1 MQDGSSII
9 LNTNSHVEVDYNQG
23 SRRIRLLRGETFFDV
38 AHDQTRPFL
47 VFAGDGLVQALGT
60 AFVVKLDEDEN
71 FIDVIVSEGS
81 VELSSVNPYK
91 ENGLDAGSSLSSLG
105 IVKAGSSAKIYEK
118 QASIQPMAELK
129 IIENLSW
136 KDGMLTFTGQSLDT
150 VIQEVSRYTKLDII
164 FADEKLQDL
173 QIGGVYPVNDTQTLL
188 LTLEENFGVISDT
201 SVPGKIILSSKQ

>member
-1 MQDGSSII
+1 M
-9 LNTNSHVEVDYNQG
+9 
-23 SRRIRLLRGETFFDV
+23 
-38 AHDQTRPFL
+38 
-47 VFAGDGLVQALGT
+47 
-60 AFVVKLDEDEN
+60 DEDEN